1 MNRPSSP
8 PSSPEQPPSGDPRA
22 ERRRSP
28 RCKAYVPVLVYGY
41 TGGDGPFH
49 EEAYSTVVNDHGA
62 LLVMTTPVPVGERLL
77 LMNKITQVEQE
88 CSVIS
93 VGRREDPSVEIAVE
107 LTNPAAQLWRITAGP
122 DRVSSA
128 MLIESRLKIS

>member
-1 MNRPSSP
+1 
-8 PSSPEQPPSGDPRA
+8 
-22 ERRRSP
+22 
-28 RCKAYVPVLVYGY
+28 
-41 TGGDGPFH
+41 
-49 EEAYSTVVNDHGA
+49 
-62 LLVMTTPVPVGERLL
+62 
-77 LMNKITQVEQE
+77 MNKITQVEQE